1 MAKSSYSSCGR
12 ALEKQTKIIEEHC
25 KKQFEGGIYP
35 FKTTNLHLIDLERTL
50 VSELQTTV
58 LIKEGMSDIQ
68 QYYTSS
74 KQHD

>member
-1 MAKSSYSSCGR
+1 M
-12 ALEKQTKIIEEHC
+12 EKQTKIIEENC

-50 VSELQTTV
+50 VSELQTTA
-58 LIKEGMSDIQ
+58 LIIEGMSDIQ